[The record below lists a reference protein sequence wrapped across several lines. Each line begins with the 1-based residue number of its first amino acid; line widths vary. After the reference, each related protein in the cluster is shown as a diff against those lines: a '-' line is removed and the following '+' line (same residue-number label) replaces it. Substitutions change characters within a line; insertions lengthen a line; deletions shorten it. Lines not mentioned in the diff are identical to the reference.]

1 MDMRMSAGI
10 VLLLVLGSGLAGCGG
25 SGSSAAPSAVVTPPP
40 PPPPPPAIRL
50 LVFIDPLTGL
60 TTSDVR
66 DVRGQIV
73 RFNSAQELIWAADD
87 THFPRFP
94 VDYGYEGGAFGVLFG
109 SENGERRAYLIF
121 DPNYWHYPGPVSR
134 VDLDVVDGKL
144 VIRHP
149 DPPVFL
155 PGT

>member
-1 MDMRMSAGI
+1 MGMKVSAGI
-10 VLLLVLGSGLAGCGG
+10 AFLVLAHVLAGCNG
-25 SGSSAAPSAVVTPPP
+25 SELPTRPSGPDPGPPP
-40 PPPPPPAIRL
+40 PPPPPPSIQL
-50 LVFIDPLTGL
+50 LVFTDPLTGL
-60 TTSDVR
+60 QTSDVR
-66 DVRGQIV
+66 DVHGQIV
-73 RFNSAQELIWAADD
+73 RFNNAEELIWAADD

-94 VDYGYEGGAFGVLFG
+94 VGYGYERGAFDVLFG

-121 DPNYWHYPGPVSR
+121 NPNYWHYPEPPSR
-134 VDLDVVDGKL
+134 VDLDAVDGKL